1 MSRIDVKR
9 NGGGLG
15 GLGRKAFLIGLCLGG
30 LLEPLFH
37 WLEGGSE
44 HRGGQLGNVP
54 AISDSGLNP
63 FLDQPLL
70 QFDELRRA
78 FHCGQRLHRSGQV
91 LGILGG
97 VVTSTWIGAA
107 RGLEG
112 PLISGR
118 GGGSPRPERFVS

>member
-9 NGGGLG
+9 NWGGLG
-15 GLGRKAFLIGLCLGG
+15 SLGRKAFLIGLGLGA

-37 WLEGGSE
+37 WLEGRCE
-44 HRGGQLGNVP
+44 HGGGQLGNVP
-54 AISDSGLNP
+54 AVSDSGFNA

-91 LGILGG
+91 LGILGRQ
-97 VVTSTWIGAA
+97 S
-107 RGLEG
+107 
-112 PLISGR
+112 
-118 GGGSPRPERFVS
+118 